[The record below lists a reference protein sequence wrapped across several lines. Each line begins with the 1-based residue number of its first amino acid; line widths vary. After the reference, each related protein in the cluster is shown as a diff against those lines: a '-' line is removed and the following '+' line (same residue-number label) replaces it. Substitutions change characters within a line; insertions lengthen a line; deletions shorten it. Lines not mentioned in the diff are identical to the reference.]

1 LETETINTLSNLS
14 AEQSNLFFLGINTS
28 FTLIL
33 TLFFLFLSA
42 SATAAEVA
50 YFSLTRSDLEGMKKD
65 NQKNHLRIMAHLSQP
80 EWLLGTL
87 LVANI
92 FVNVAMVIT
101 GTLLLTNSMFKQLSP
116 LPLFLF
122 EAGLIALVILFF
134 GEILPKMFASRYRV
148 PVALTMAYPL
158 KAIKLLLTPLT
169 FLLVNST
176 GVVSKRLA
184 RKGKNLSLD
193 ELSHALE
200 LSSNGYS
207 EEKEMLEGIVKFGN
221 LYVEEI
227 MTSRVNVVDVDIR
240 TDFNTVIDLIVESGY
255 SRIPVYENTPD
266 NVKGILYVKDLLPFL
281 NEDKNFEWQSVIR
294 QAYYVPESKKIN
306 DLLSEFQSK
315 KIHMAIVVDEYGG
328 TSGIVTLEDILEEIV
343 GDISDET
350 DEDEITFSKLP
361 DGSFVFEG
369 KTLLNDFYKI
379 TETDET
385 EFEMARGDAETLAGL
400 ILELKGEIPKKN
412 ETIDF
417 FGHLFTIIAADNR
430 KIKKV
435 KFVKCKN

>member
-1 LETETINTLSNLS
+1 METETVNTLSHLTV
-14 AEQSNLFFLGINTS
+14 EQSSLFLQGINTS

-33 TLFFLFLSA
+33 TLLFLFLSA

-50 YFSLTRSDLEGMKKD
+50 YFSLTRSDLEGMKKE
-65 NQKNHLRIMAHLSQP
+65 NPKYHLRVMEHLSQP

-101 GTLLLTNSMFKQLSP
+101 GTLLLTNSILQQLS
-116 LPLFLF
+116 LFPLFLF
-122 EAGLIALVILFF
+122 EASIIALVILLF
-134 GEILPKMFASRYRV
+134 GEILPKIFASRYRV
-148 PVALTMAYPL
+148 PVALLMVYPL
-158 KAIKLLLTPLT
+158 KTVKWLLKPLT
-169 FLLVNST
+169 YLLVFST

-200 LSSNGYS
+200 LSSNGFS

-417 FGHLFTIIAADNR
+417 LDHQFTIMAADNR

-435 KFVKCKN
+435 KFVKRKN

>member
-1 LETETINTLSNLS
+1 
-14 AEQSNLFFLGINTS
+14 
-28 FTLIL
+28 
-33 TLFFLFLSA
+33 
-42 SATAAEVA
+42 
-50 YFSLTRSDLEGMKKD
+50 
-65 NQKNHLRIMAHLSQP
+65 MAHLSQP